1 MLTTIN
7 QLYAAHKKT
16 FFSFAIV
23 GALATALNFGLFS
36 FFWEG
41 LGLNY
46 LTAVSI
52 AYFLAVVFHFNV
64 NRRFT
69 FRSDAA
75 DLMLH
80 AKKYLVMVVINF
92 ILTLMIVR
100 FCVEVLQ
107 LSPYFG
113 AAFSIGATVCTG
125 YVMSR
130 FWIFK

>member
-1 MLTTIN
+1 MLTTLS
-7 QLYAAHKKT
+7 QLFDTHKKT

-23 GALATALNFGLFS
+23 GALATVLNLGLFS

-41 LGLNY
+41 LSLNY
-46 LTAVSI
+46 LTAVGM
-52 AYFLAVVFHFNV
+52 AYVLTVVFHFNV

-69 FRSDAA
+69 FRSHAA
-75 DLMLH
+75 NLAIH
-80 AKKYLVMVVINF
+80 AKKYLVMVLLNF
-92 ILTLMIVR
+92 VLTLLIVR

-113 AAFSIGATVCTG
+113 TAASIGATVCVG
-125 YVMSR
+125 YVMAK